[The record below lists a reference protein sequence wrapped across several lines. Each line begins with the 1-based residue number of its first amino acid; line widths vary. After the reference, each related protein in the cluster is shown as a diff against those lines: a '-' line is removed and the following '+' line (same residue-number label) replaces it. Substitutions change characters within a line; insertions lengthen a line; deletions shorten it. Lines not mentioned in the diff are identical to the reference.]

1 MSILRY
7 ARTGNRAPLEGR
19 TAMTSDARPWWASP
33 WFAAALAL
41 LMAVPLL
48 WPSLPPL
55 SDLPA
60 HMGRYRLQAGTAD
73 APVLAE
79 TFSIHWLPIGNL
91 GVDGLVM
98 LLGPSMGIEPATK
111 LVVLLIPVLTA
122 AGMLMVAA
130 EAHGRI
136 PPTAAFA
143 LPLAYG
149 YPFQFGF
156 VNYALAMAL
165 ALIAFALALRLAR
178 RERWRARTMLLL
190 AGGIVIYFA
199 HIVGWIFLG
208 LLCLA
213 EAIVRRSREGGGAR
227 IGIRIVRDCL
237 PLAVPLLFIL
247 LWRSDESGG
256 AVSAMFDLRAKWGGI
271 ESALRDRHVAWDGDG
286 ALFLLAVAIGGALT
300 WFRPERRLAA
310 AAAALGLVYLLVPA
324 EIFGLIYADMRL
336 APFLLALA
344 LLALG
349 PRPGANPR
357 VMSAV
362 ASLALVF
369 LAARLAVTT
378 AGYAHDAA
386 AQEKALAALDALPR
400 GARVAALIDL
410 GCPRGWAPPRIT
422 IASMAIVRRDSFVN
436 DQFLMPGAQLVRV
449 GQGVPR
455 DFAYQD
461 STRIRLSGCARPEP
475 LLADRLAA
483 LPRDWFDHA
492 WLLGVPAAHR
502 PRESWLEPVWQGEDS
517 ALYRILRPER

>member
-1 MSILRY
+1 
-7 ARTGNRAPLEGR
+7 
-19 TAMTSDARPWWASP
+19 MTSDARPWWASP
-33 WFAAALAL
+33 WYAAALAV
-41 LMAVPLL
+41 LMAAPLL
-48 WPSLPPL
+48 WPDVPPL

-60 HMGRYRLQAGTAD
+60 HMGRYRIQAATAD
-73 APVLAE
+73 ASVLAE
-79 TFSIHWLPIGNL
+79 TFSIHWLPVGNL

-98 LLGPSMGIEPATK
+98 LLGPAMGIEAATK
-111 LVVLLIPVLTA
+111 LVVLLVPVLTA
-122 AGMLMVAA
+122 TGMLLIAA

-178 RERWRARTMLLL
+178 LGRWRARTALLL
-190 AGGIVIYFA
+190 GAGVVVYFA
-199 HIVGWIFLG
+199 HVVGWVFLG
-208 LLCLA
+208 LLCLT
-213 EAIVRRSREGGGAR
+213 EALVRHGREDRGLR
-227 IGIRIVRDCL
+227 IALWSIRDCL
-237 PLAVPLLFIL
+237 PLALPVLFVL
-247 LWRSDESGG
+247 LWRSGESGG
-256 AVSAMFDLRAKWGGI
+256 AVSTMFDLRAKWGGI

-286 ALFLLAVAIGGALT
+286 ALFLLAVVIGGALT

-349 PRPGANPR
+349 PRTGANPR
-357 VMSAV
+357 VMNAV
-362 ASLALVF
+362 ALAALVF

-386 AQEKALAALDALPR
+386 AQEKALAALDALPQ
-400 GARVAALIDL
+400 GSRVAALIDL
-410 GCPRGWAPPRIT
+410 GCPRGWAPPRNT
-422 IASMAIVRRDSFVN
+422 IASIAIVRRDSFVN

-449 GQGVPR
+449 GPDVPR

-461 STRIRLSGCARPEP
+461 STRIRLPGCDRPEP

-483 LPRDWFDHA
+483 LPRDWFDHV
-492 WLLGVPAAHR
+492 WLLGVPSAAR
-502 PRESWLEPVWQGEDS
+502 PREPWLLPVWQGEDS
-517 ALYRILRPER
+517 ALYRIVRPER